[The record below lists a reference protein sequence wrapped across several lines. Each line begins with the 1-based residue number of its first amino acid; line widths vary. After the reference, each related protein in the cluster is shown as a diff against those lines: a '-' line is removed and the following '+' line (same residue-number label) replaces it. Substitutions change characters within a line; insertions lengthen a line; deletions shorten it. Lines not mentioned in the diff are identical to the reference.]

1 MLIKSRKK
9 ANGFAGRAVI
19 RSGTGHKYWS
29 IFGEEKQ
36 EMIQKLSGEIHD
48 LLFKPTYT
56 TPIKTLDLPIGG
68 KVFSNEGLTLV
79 YETINI
85 VNNIEDKNIHLISD
99 DITGDETVKCLK
111 NTKKVLQRI
120 NSVHSGSLGLHPI
133 VYFYSMRGRHKIAS
147 YYAMLDFVMY
157 LEKENRFND
166 FIKVREQME
175 DILINYEFLV
185 QQIVRKYRQSKGAYK
200 NIKNYY
206 ILIMDNLL
214 LDKSIDDTIENIIN
228 SKEFSYLKTALKDEE
243 EIKSKKFTKERKSLA
258 FIIESVKNA
267 NRCAIC
273 NGLLH
278 RNSITIDHKERK
290 SDGGLA
296 TLENAQLAH
305 PYCNSTYKN

>member
-1 MLIKSRKK
+1 
-9 ANGFAGRAVI
+9 
-19 RSGTGHKYWS
+19 
-29 IFGEEKQ
+29 
-36 EMIQKLSGEIHD
+36 
-48 LLFKPTYT
+48 
-56 TPIKTLDLPIGG
+56 
-68 KVFSNEGLTLV
+68 
-79 YETINI
+79 
-85 VNNIEDKNIHLISD
+85 
-99 DITGDETVKCLK
+99 
-111 NTKKVLQRI
+111 
-120 NSVHSGSLGLHPI
+120 
-133 VYFYSMRGRHKIAS
+133 
-147 YYAMLDFVMY
+147 MLDFVMY

-166 FIKVREQME
+166 FIKVRESME

-206 ILIMDNLL
+206 ISVMDNLL
-214 LDKSIDDTIENIIN
+214 LDKSIDDTIESIIN

-243 EIKSKKFTKERKSLA
+243 EIKSKKFSKERKSLA
-258 FIIESVKNA
+258 FIVESIKNT

-290 SDGGLA
+290 IDGGLA